1 MKKISVFLALF
12 VALTLVLSVVTSAE
26 SYEGTAQG
34 YGGDVTVLLTVE
46 NGVIKSISAAGD
58 NETPGI
64 GSMAL
69 ELLPPMIVEN
79 NSLDIDGIS
88 GATLTSQALLAAAN
102 DALEKA
108 GLKAEDLVPNTPQ
121 EKAANNQALAFED
134 PDVIIVGAGFAGVN
148 AAIAASDAGA
158 KVYLIEQNAAI
169 GGSIRY
175 AGGTISAA
183 GAQMQ
188 KDAGVEDSPE
198 NFAQDIV
205 RMGGGTNIKEL
216 TEAHTN
222 HAAAAVDFLDS
233 IGVDFGDRQ
242 PQMSASY
249 DAFNVP
255 REYRAQGG
263 GVKLIEAVTPLLQER
278 IDGEQVILMLDTRV
292 ADIIVED
299 DTVKGVILDDAEHT
313 EYRASATIL
322 ATGGYGHNEDL
333 IHRYNF
339 ANVLT
344 MSPSFCTGDG
354 FIFAEKAGAEFSNM
368 DYLPAYPG
376 GVPVGGFDVSCTA
389 VVTGFPGVIWV
400 DQEGKRIVNE
410 FDGLDSE
417 RKSAYANAP
426 ENLVFMILTEEMKV
440 LAETPLLKVGG
451 GFSGKP
457 DEGWQYFDSLI
468 PEGNTVFAAS
478 TLAEVAK
485 QAGVDSEGLL
495 ATINAYNE
503 AVTIGEDIEFGRPAS
518 SMMSFQGDKY
528 YIVKTCPYVMLTKGG
543 PVMNTQAQTLNAQ
556 SEPIPGLYQC
566 GELVGGGNI
575 GGSAN
580 IGGLANTICV
590 VWGRIAGENAAAF
603 ALAQK

>member
-1 MKKISVFLALF
+1 MKKVSLILALLLS
-12 VALTLVLSVVTSAE
+12 LTLVLPVITSAE
-26 SYEGTAQG
+26 TYEGTAKG
-34 YGGDVTVLLTVE
+34 YGGEVTVLLTLE
-46 NGVIKSISAAGD
+46 DGVIKSIDATGD

-69 ELLPPMIVEN
+69 ELIPPMIIEN
-79 NSLDIDGIS
+79 NSLEVDGVS
-88 GATLTSQALLAAAN
+88 GATLTSQALIAAIK

-108 GLKAEDLVPNTPQ
+108 GLKAEDLVPSAPQ
-121 EKAANNQALAFED
+121 EEVSNDQTLAFEN

-169 GGSIRY
+169 GGSVRY
-175 AGGTISAA
+175 AGGTTSAA

-198 NFAQDIV
+198 NFAQDII
-205 RMGGGTNIKEL
+205 RMGGGTNTKEL

-222 HAAAAVDFLDS
+222 HAAAAIDFLDS

-242 PQMSASY
+242 PKMSASY

-263 GVKLIEAVTPLLQER
+263 GVKLIEAVTPLLQEK
-278 IDGEQVILMLDTRV
+278 IDGGQVVLMLNTRV
-292 ADIIVED
+292 ADIIVEEGA
-299 DTVKGVILDDAEHT
+299 VKGVVIDNAEHT

-410 FDGLDSE
+410 FDSLDSE
-417 RKSAYANAP
+417 RKAAYANAP
-426 ENLVFMILTEEMKV
+426 ENLVFMVLTEEMKAS
-440 LAETPLLKVGG
+440 AETPLLKVGG

-457 DEGWQYFDSLI
+457 DEGWQYFDTLI
-468 PEGNTVFAAS
+468 AEGNTVFKGS
-478 TLAEVAK
+478 TLTEVAK
-485 QAGVDSEGLL
+485 QAGVDSEGLM

-503 AVTIGEDIEFGRPAS
+503 AVITGEDKEFGRPAS
-518 SMMSFQGDKY
+518 SMLPFEGDEY

-543 PVMNTQAQTLNAQ
+543 PVMNTQAQTLTAQ

-566 GELVGGGNI
+566 GELIGGANI